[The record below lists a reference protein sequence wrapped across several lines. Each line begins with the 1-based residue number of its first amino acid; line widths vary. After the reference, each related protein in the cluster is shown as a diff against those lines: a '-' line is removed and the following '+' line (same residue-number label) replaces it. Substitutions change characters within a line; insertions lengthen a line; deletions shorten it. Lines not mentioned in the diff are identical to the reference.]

1 MAVFSPCEQMIEG
14 AASPCGAS
22 LVLWYWFSA
31 GIMQHPYGR
40 HPSAE
45 TRLVARQTHLP
56 PANSEDFHKVSPG
69 TSVDAMCNED
79 HVSYL
84 RQQKEEA

>member
-1 MAVFSPCEQMIEG
+1 MAVFSSSEQMTEG
-14 AASPCGAS
+14 GASPCGAS
-22 LVLWYWFSA
+22 LVLRRDHAASLRKA
-31 GIMQHPYGR
+31 SKCREQ
-40 HPSAE
+40 
-45 TRLVARQTHLP
+45 ARCSTNHLP

-84 RQQKEEA
+84 RQQKVDA